1 MVILKLKDLLIDY
14 KRGENGNYRGILC
27 NMVLEEPNM
36 DMYYWTNYC
45 PLGPTSWILGVVLLL
60 LLTSCAYHTEIPCP
74 FGLTMKQLDK
84 KCDFIQHG
92 STSKWVLK
100 KERK

>member
-1 MVILKLKDLLIDY
+1 MD
-14 KRGENGNYRGILC
+14 
-27 NMVLEEPNM
+27 VLARSHYNS
-36 DMYYWTNYC
+36 
-45 PLGPTSWILGVVLLL
+45 LGPTSWILGIVLLL
-60 LLTSCAYHTEIPCP
+60 ASCAYHTEIPCP

-100 KERK
+100 KEKK

>member
-1 MVILKLKDLLIDY
+1 MEMGI
-14 KRGENGNYRGILC
+14 KRGI
-27 NMVLEEPNM
+27 V
-36 DMYYWTNYC
+36 
-45 PLGPTSWILGVVLLL
+45 IFLL

-84 KCDFIQHG
+84 KCDYIQHG

-100 KERK
+100 KEKKKKKTYTKYV

>member
-1 MVILKLKDLLIDY
+1 MDLLGWSNHIS
-14 KRGENGNYRGILC
+14 
-27 NMVLEEPNM
+27 
-36 DMYYWTNYC
+36 
-45 PLGPTSWILGVVLLL
+45 LGSSTWILGVVIFL

-100 KERK
+100 KEKK